1 MALTF
6 DSKSIAKLVNIDLL
20 ANLSRAELI
29 LLEEELVNAI
39 SNMDKSIRDVKHEK
53 QESGDIYNENW
64 ERKVKRKQ
72 KICKVFVEKIQ
83 SIIANTSGSEF
94 NEVYEQEL
102 RKLIELELGLE
113 FMEALKKEAADN
125 AAKKLAKTFIN

>member
-20 ANLSRAELI
+20 ANLSRAELV

-72 KICKVFVEKIQ
+72 KICKVFAEKIQ
-83 SIIANTSGSEF
+83 SIIANSSGSEF

-125 AAKKLAKTFIN
+125 AAKKLAKTFIT

>member
-20 ANLSRAELI
+20 ANLSRAELV

-53 QESGDIYNENW
+53 QESGDLYNENW

-72 KICKVFVEKIQ
+72 KILWMLC
-83 SIIANTSGSEF
+83 
-94 NEVYEQEL
+94 
-102 RKLIELELGLE
+102 
-113 FMEALKKEAADN
+113 
-125 AAKKLAKTFIN
+125 

>member
-20 ANLSRAELI
+20 ANLSRAELV

-53 QESGDIYNENW
+53 QESGDIYNKNW
-64 ERKVKRKQ
+64 EMKVKRKQ

-83 SIIANTSGSEF
+83 SIIANSSGSEF

-125 AAKKLAKTFIN
+125 AAKKLAKTFIT